1 MNHALTRRHAL
12 HLGLGLGLGLLCV
25 PAASAAPGLRWRE
38 RVLLGF
44 GSTLWLR
51 AAHED
56 AARADSALDAAVRAL
71 RHVERQMSLFDPDSA
86 LCRLNRDGVL
96 ERPDAHLVAVLQ
108 LARRVA
114 AASQGAFDISVQ
126 PLWAAWRAARA
137 ESRLPSD
144 AELAGA
150 RARVDWRAVHTTPER
165 ITLRRPG
172 MALTL
177 NGIAQG
183 YAADLARAEMQRH
196 GIAHALLDT
205 GEWAALGR
213 APAGEPWSLGIADPR
228 DTQRVLARLQPQ
240 GRAVATSSD
249 AQLAFTADRRE
260 HHIVDPCSGHSPPQ
274 LASVTVAAP
283 SAALADALTKV
294 VFMAGWAH
302 GLRAARRWGAD
313 ALIVDKAGRWKASAG
328 LNRSP

>member
-1 MNHALTRRHAL
+1 MNNTLTRRHAL
-12 HLGLGLGLGLLCV
+12 HLGLGLLCT
-25 PAASAAPGLRWRE
+25 PAAGAPTLQWRE

-44 GSTLWLR
+44 GTTLWLR
-51 AAHED
+51 AAHGD
-56 AARADSALDAAVRAL
+56 AARADNALDAAVQAL

-86 LCRLNRDGVL
+86 LCRLNRDGAL

-108 LARRVA
+108 LARRVS
-114 AASQGAFDISVQ
+114 AASGGAFDISVQ
-126 PLWAAWRAARA
+126 PLWAAWQRARA
-137 ESRLPSD
+137 EGRLPSE
-144 AELAGA
+144 AELAAA
-150 RARVDWRAVHTTPER
+150 RARVDWRAVNVTPGR
-165 ITLRRPG
+165 ITLQRPG

-183 YAADLARAEMQRH
+183 YAADRARDAVRAH
-196 GIAHALLDT
+196 GIEHALLDT

-213 APAGEPWSLGIADPR
+213 APADAPWVLGIADPR
-228 DTQRVLARLQPQ
+228 DAQGLIARLRPQ

-260 HHIVDPCSGHSPPQ
+260 HHIVDPRSGHSPPQ
-274 LASVTVAAP
+274 LASVTVVAP

-294 VFMAGWAH
+294 VFMAGWDH
-302 GLRAARRWGAD
+302 GLNAAQRWGAD

-328 LNRSP
+328 LRV

>member
-1 MNHALTRRHAL
+1 MNEKTTLTRRHAL
-12 HLGLGLGLGLLCV
+12 HLGLGLLCA
-25 PAASAAPGLRWRE
+25 PAAGAPRLQWRE

-44 GSTLWLR
+44 GTTLWLR
-51 AAHED
+51 AAHAD
-56 AARADSALDAAVRAL
+56 GARADAALDAAVQAL

-86 LCRLNRDGVL
+86 LSRLNRDGAL
-96 ERPDAHLVAVLQ
+96 DAPDTHLVAVLR

-114 AASQGAFDISVQ
+114 AASNGAFDISVQ
-126 PLWAAWRAARA
+126 PLWAAWQRAHA
-137 ESRLPSD
+137 EQRLPTH
-144 AELAGA
+144 AELAAA
-150 RARVDWRAVHTTPER
+150 RARVDWRAVHLTPGR

-183 YAADLARAEMQRH
+183 YAADLARTALRAH
-196 GIAHALLDT
+196 GITHALLDT
-205 GEWAALGR
+205 GEWATLGR

-228 DTQRVLARLQPQ
+228 DTQRVVARIEPR

-260 HHIVDPCSGHSPPQ
+260 HHIVDPRSGHSPPQ
-274 LASVTVAAP
+274 LASVTVAAS

-294 VFMAGWAH
+294 VFMAGWAQ
-302 GLRAARRWGAD
+302 GLQAARRWGAD
-313 ALIVDKAGRWKASAG
+313 ALIVDKSGRWKASAG
-328 LNRSP
+328 LVA